1 MTDLRRLVLL
11 ALMVAQAMI
20 LSIVETWIPVP
31 TVIPGVKLGLAN
43 IITLIVVMHF
53 GLRDA
58 LTVVTVRCILTSMF
72 AGGISL
78 LPFSLTGG
86 ILSTLAMYFLYR
98 RFSKTFST
106 VGISVGGSAMHNI
119 GQLLAASVVM
129 RDLAVFGYLPILMVS
144 GIIMGCFI
152 GVCAHF
158 LSAAL
163 KKTGLFAG
171 ITEKHKY

>member
-1 MTDLRRLVLL
+1 MSKSKRLVLL

-43 IITLIVVMHF
+43 IISLMVIVLF

-58 LTVVTVRCILTSMF
+58 LAVVTVRCILTSML

-86 ILSTLAMYFLYR
+86 VLSTLAMYFLYK
-98 RFSKTFST
+98 RFPKTFSM
-106 VGISVGGSAMHNI
+106 VGISVGGSTMHNI
-119 GQLLAASVVM
+119 GQLLAASVLM
-129 RDLAVFGYLPILMVS
+129 RDPSVFGYLPVLMAS
-144 GIIMGCFI
+144 GIVMGCFV
-152 GVCAHF
+152 GFCTHF

-163 KKTGLFAG
+163 KRTGLFEG
-171 ITEKHKY
+171 

>member
-1 MTDLRRLVLL
+1 MTKSKHLVLL

-31 TVIPGVKLGLAN
+31 SVIPGVKLGLAN
-43 IITLIVVMHF
+43 IITLMVIMFF

-58 LTVVTVRCILTSMF
+58 LTVVTVRSILTSMF

-86 ILSTLAMYFLYR
+86 VLSTLTMYFLYK

-106 VGISVGGSAMHNI
+106 VGISVGGSTMHNV
-119 GQLLAASVVM
+119 GQLLAASIVM
-129 RDLAVFGYLPILMVS
+129 RDLSVFGYLPVLMVS

-152 GVCAHF
+152 GFCAHF
-158 LSAAL
+158 LSGAL
-163 KKTGLFAG
+163 KRTGLFAG
-171 ITEKHKY
+171 